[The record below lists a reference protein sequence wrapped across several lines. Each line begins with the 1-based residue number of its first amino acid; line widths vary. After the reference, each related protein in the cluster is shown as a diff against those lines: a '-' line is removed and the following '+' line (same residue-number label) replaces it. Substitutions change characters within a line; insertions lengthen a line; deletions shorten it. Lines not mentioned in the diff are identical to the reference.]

1 MSDSISDATESIDLD
16 AASDAEVEH
25 AYSPSQFSL
34 RPLDEYLSEYREIS
48 SAVAA
53 DDLKIPH
60 RPLLIYI
67 HGGYW
72 QQLSAADSLFNA
84 SDAERH
90 HVSLAAIDYSLAPVA
105 TIDEMV
111 RECINEICS
120 VIDAL
125 QPTRV
130 VVAGCSAGAHLAAM
144 SLRDTTVSSSIDGA
158 VLLSGIFDV
167 RPLVRTTIND
177 PLRLTEQS
185 ARDVSPMLCE
195 FAVGDVAVM
204 CAAADHDPPEFIRQ
218 NAEFSAHLRRQGV
231 VVTEVVIADRDHFNL
246 PYDLLREDTTVGD
259 WVLSV
264 LKG

>member
-1 MSDSISDATESIDLD
+1 MSDSIPGDPQSIDLD
-16 AASDAEVEH
+16 TASDAEIEH

-34 RPLDEYLSEYREIS
+34 RPLDEYLNEYREIS
-48 SAVAA
+48 STVAA
-53 DDLKIPH
+53 DDLKIPR

-84 SDAERH
+84 SDAVRH
-90 HVSLAAIDYSLAPVA
+90 HVSLVAIDYALAPAA

-144 SLRDTTVSSSIDGA
+144 SLRDTTVNSSIDGVA
-158 VLLSGIFDV
+158 LLSGIFDV

-185 ARDVSPMLCE
+185 ACEMSPMLSE
-195 FAVGDVAVM
+195 YAASDVAVM

-218 NAEFSAHLRRQGV
+218 NAEFSAHLRRHGIE
-231 VVTEVVIADRDHFNL
+231 VTEVVIPDRDHFNL